1 MDGRNRPDPLF
12 SSASV
17 HYKEDSQKKEA
28 APRSGLSLG
37 RKRPR
42 RAYGDKS
49 PRFQVYGAP
58 HKKQWAK
65 AQRRSKSAFM
75 YTFCANVISLH
86 HPPPRSEDAPPP
98 ENLWRLARLPSDE
111 VARMRR
117 IEKREGP
124 GGPSRRMG

>member
-49 PRFQVYGAP
+49 PRLLVYGAP

-65 AQRRSKSAFM
+65 AQRRSKSALDVHFLRECDI
-75 YTFCANVISLH
+75 FASPSAPLGGCA
-86 HPPPRSEDAPPP
+86 
-98 ENLWRLARLPSDE
+98 
-111 VARMRR
+111 
-117 IEKREGP
+117 
-124 GGPSRRMG
+124 PSRKFVAT